1 MIARLVAN
9 YLLIKD
15 NGHIVQKI
23 LTHEVVR
30 MFKRCL
36 VLGLTALC
44 LGSMTAQADDLMQ
57 VYNQALHNDPTFK
70 QAQSTWWSAKQDLPI
85 AVSAYLPQIAVT
97 DTLERQWNASNPN
110 SVNNKWRSQNAL
122 TVTATQAIFDFSAW
136 TNIAEQ
142 AASVKS
148 ATATYLASVQDLMQ
162 RTVQAYLNVLQAYD
176 ILRFTVAQKNSV
188 KRQLVTA
195 QQQFKVGLIAITGV
209 YDAQSRYDQSV
220 ADEITN
226 RNNLYDQLENL
237 RAITGQHYTSLR
249 GVIEQVPLIKPVPN
263 NINVWVQT
271 AESQNYTIKSDQ
283 YAAESAHENIKNQLS
298 AALPSVDATASYG
311 DTRNFDY
318 SQSAAGQAK
327 SAQSGA
333 FGLSLSWDPFQGG
346 ATYFATKQARYDY
359 LTAVGALEASH
370 RSVVS
375 QTRQAFLGILSG
387 ISRIRADKQSIISAQ
402 NELKATQAGYEVGT
416 RTMVDVLNSLTQV
429 YQAKSTYMQDQYA
442 YINEIVSLKEQAG
455 TLNTKDIEK
464 INSWLN
470 TTIKFSLPTHHYSD
484 HGRKGL
490 HPETAPALNHL
501 NHNPHKYP
509 HITRE
514 SRPPLHGKAPQSAAH
529 APAQHHAALT
539 KKAPVASTVHH
550 QAGYLVQL
558 YAGRSKKDA
567 QQFIARQPAH
577 IQKLLSIVQHGQY
590 YGVAYGAFPTH
601 QAASKAAYQ
610 LPSNLR
616 HHTWIYQSK

>member
-1 MIARLVAN
+1 
-9 YLLIKD
+9 
-15 NGHIVQKI
+15 
-23 LTHEVVR
+23 

-36 VLGLTALC
+36 FLGLSFLC
-44 LGSMTAQADDLMQ
+44 AGSLSVQADDLMQ

-97 DTLERQWNASNPN
+97 DTLERQWNKTNPGSAN
-110 SVNNKWRSQNAL
+110 DQWRTQNAL

-162 RTVQAYLNVLQAYD
+162 RTVQAYFNVLLAYD
-176 ILRFTVAQKNSV
+176 NLSFTIANKKSV

-220 ADEITN
+220 ADEITD

-237 RAITGQHYTSLR
+237 RAITGQHYVSLK
-249 GVIEQVPLIKPVPN
+249 GVVEQVPLIKPVPN
-263 NINVWVQT
+263 NINTWVQT
-271 AESQNYTIKSDQ
+271 AESQNYTVKSNQ

-318 SQSAAGQAK
+318 SHGGAGQAK
-327 SAQSGA
+327 SARGGA
-333 FGLSLSWDPFQGG
+333 FGLSLSWDPYQGG
-346 ATYFATKQARYDY
+346 ATYFSTKQARYDY

-370 RSVVS
+370 RDVVS

-387 ISRIRADKQSIISAQ
+387 ISRIRADKQSIVSAQ
-402 NELKATQAGYEVGT
+402 NEYKATQAGYEVGT

-429 YQAKSTYMQDQYA
+429 YQNKSTYMQDQYA
-442 YINEIVSLKEQAG
+442 YINEIISLKEQAG
-455 TLNTKDIEK
+455 TLNTKDLEK
-464 INSWLN
+464 INSWLHK
-470 TTIKFSLPTHHYSD
+470 TVKFSLPKHYYNN
-484 HGRKGL
+484 HIHQGL
-490 HPETAPALNHL
+490 HPETAPALSHL
-501 NHNPHKYP
+501 NHKPHKYP
-509 HITRE
+509 QVKMHKR
-514 SRPPLHGKAPQSAAH
+514 SPLHREAPG
-529 APAQHHAALT
+529 HAARA
-539 KKAPVASTVHH
+539 KVHRSH
-550 QAGYLVQL
+550 LKTIAHNTTSGRKGYLVQL
-558 YAGRSKKDA
+558 YAGRSHKDA
-567 QQFIARQPAH
+567 QAFIQHQPAH
-577 IQKLLSIVQHGQY
+577 IQKLLNVMQHGQY
-590 YGVAYGAFPTH
+590 YRVVYGAFPTH
-601 QAASKAAYQ
+601 LAASKAAKQ
-610 LPSNLR
+610 LPNALGQKV
-616 HHTWIYQSK
+616 WIFKSV